1 MFATEAYGLPI
12 LRPLAAAARAR
23 GIEVGWVLPAALAAQ
38 LAPDEHRVRSLR
50 EARALQ
56 PQAVY
61 CAANWVSPALPGIKV
76 QVFHGFN
83 AQKREPDRGH
93 FAIRGFFDL
102 YVTQG
107 PATTLPFEA
116 LAREHGYFAVRETGW
131 PKLDPLFDPRVAP
144 PTDLP
149 PRDGRPVV
157 MYASTFSHRLSSA
170 PAMLDPLRAMIAR
183 GDRQW
188 LLTLHP
194 KCDAELFAAYRAL
207 EAPNARFFTS
217 ERLIEMERA
226 SDVLVC
232 DTSSVIH
239 EFAVMGKPVVTVANR
254 VPQPFMLDV
263 PSPADVDAAID
274 RALSHPPELMAAIR
288 AHGDDIHPY
297 RDGHSSERVLD
308 AVEAFRRGEFGV
320 LKRKPLNL
328 VRRFKALRDIG
339 ALLDLR

>member
-1 MFATEAYGLPI
+1 MFATESYALPI

-23 GIEVGWVLPAALAAQ
+23 GIDVAWVVPTAVAAQ
-38 LAPDEHRVRSLR
+38 LTDAERRVRSLR
-50 EARALQ
+50 EARSMR
-56 PQAVY
+56 PDAVY
-61 CAANWVSPALPGIKV
+61 CAANWVSPALPGTKV

-131 PKLDPLFDPRVAP
+131 PKLDPLFASSAESAI
-144 PTDLP
+144 DL

-170 PAMLDPLRAMIAR
+170 PAMLEPLRAMIAR

-194 KCDAELFAAYRAL
+194 KCSDELFAAYRGL
-207 EAPNARFFTS
+207 EAPNARFLTS

-226 SDVLVC
+226 ADVLVC
-232 DTSSVIH
+232 DTSSVVH
-239 EFAVMGKPVVTVANR
+239 EFAVMGKPVVR
-254 VPQPFMLDV
+254 L
-263 PSPADVDAAID
+263 I
-274 RALSHPPELMAAIR
+274 ALSKASNFTGINPWSWYIATTASNLPSRAAMNTVS
-288 AHGDDIHPY
+288 G
-297 RDGHSSERVLD
+297 G
-308 AVEAFRRGEFGV
+308 
-320 LKRKPLNL
+320 
-328 VRRFKALRDIG
+328 
-339 ALLDLR
+339 

>member
-1 MFATEAYGLPI
+1 MFATESYGLPI

-23 GIEVGWVLPAALAAQ
+23 GIDVGWVVPAAVAAQ
-38 LAPDEHRVRSLR
+38 LTPDEHRVRSLR
-50 EARALQ
+50 EAHALR
-56 PQAVY
+56 PDAVY

-107 PATTLPFEA
+107 PATTVPFEA
-116 LAREHGYFAVRETGW
+116 LAREHGYFAVVETGW
-131 PKLDPLFDPRVAP
+131 PKLDPLFAP
-144 PTDLP
+144 ASSWPTGLP

-170 PAMLDPLRAMIAR
+170 PTMLEPLRAMIAR

-194 KCDAELFAAYRAL
+194 KCDEALFAAYREL
-207 EAPNARFFTS
+207 EAPNARFLTS
-217 ERLIEMERA
+217 DHLVEMERA
-226 SDVLVC
+226 ADVLVC
-232 DTSSVIH
+232 DTSSVVH

-263 PSPADVDAAID
+263 PTPADVDAAID

-297 RDGHSSERVLD
+297 RDGRSSERVLD
-308 AVEAFRRGEFGV
+308 AVEAFQRGEFGM
-320 LKRKPLNL
+320 LRRKPLNL
-328 VRRFKALRDIG
+328 VRRFKALRDIRE
-339 ALLDLR
+339 LLDLR

>member
-1 MFATEAYGLPI
+1 MFATESYALPI

-23 GIEVGWVLPAALAAQ
+23 GIDVAWVVPAAMAAQ
-38 LAPDEHRVRSLR
+38 LTPDERRVRSLR
-50 EARALQ
+50 EARAMR
-56 PQAVY
+56 PEAVY
-61 CAANWVSPALPGIKV
+61 CAANWVSPALPGTKV

-107 PATTLPFEA
+107 PSTTLPFEA

-131 PKLDPLFDPRVAP
+131 PKLDPLFAPSVAS
-144 PTDLP
+144 TIDL
-149 PRDGRPVV
+149 PRDGRPVI

-170 PAMLDPLRAMIAR
+170 PAMVEPLRSMIAR

-194 KCDAELFAAYRAL
+194 KCSDDLFAAYRGL
-207 EAPNARFFTS
+207 EGPNARFLTS
-217 ERLIEMERA
+217 EHLIEMERA
-226 SDVLVC
+226 ADVLVC
-232 DTSSVIH
+232 DTSSVVH

-263 PSPADVDAAID
+263 ASPADVDAAID

-297 RDGHSSERVLD
+297 RDGRSSERVLD
-308 AVEAFRRGEFGV
+308 AVDAFHRGDFGT

>member
-1 MFATEAYGLPI
+1 MFATEAYALPI

-23 GIEVGWVLPAALAAQ
+23 GQDVGWVVPAAVAAELAA
-38 LAPDEHRVRSLR
+38 DERRVRSLR
-50 EARALQ
+50 EARALH
-56 PQAVY
+56 PEAVY

-107 PATTLPFEA
+107 PSTTLPFEA

-131 PKLDPLFDPRVAP
+131 PKLDPLFGPASATALDIP
-144 PTDLP
+144 P
-149 PRDGRPVV
+149 DGRPVV

-170 PAMLDPLRAMIAR
+170 PAMVEPLRDMIAR

-194 KCDAELFAAYRAL
+194 KCPEELFAAYRGL

-217 ERLIEMERA
+217 ERLVDMERA
-226 SDVLVC
+226 ADVLVC
-232 DTSSVIH
+232 DTSSVVH
-239 EFAVMGKPVVTVANR
+239 EFAVMGKPVVTIANR

-263 PSPADVDAAID
+263 PTPSDVDGAIGH
-274 RALSHPPELMAAIR
+274 ALSHPPELMAAIR

-308 AVEAFRRGEFGV
+308 AVDEFLRGDFGL

-339 ALLDLR
+339 HLLDLR